1 MAEVL
6 LEKESLDGT
15 DIDEI
20 IKQFGAPGDGK
31 ASEPVAAAAS

>member
-6 LEKESLDGT
+6 LERESIDGA

-20 IKQFGAPGDGK
+20 LKQLGAKGGAT